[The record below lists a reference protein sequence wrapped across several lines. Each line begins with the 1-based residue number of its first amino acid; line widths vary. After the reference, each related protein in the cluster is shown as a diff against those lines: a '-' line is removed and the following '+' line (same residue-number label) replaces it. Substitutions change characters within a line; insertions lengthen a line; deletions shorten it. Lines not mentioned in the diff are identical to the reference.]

1 MAARPRSRGR
11 RDWPTGL
18 HESRPGYYMWFNPLT
33 KKYDSIGR
41 VTLAAAKLQVIE
53 VNLWAAGQLG
63 KARLID
69 RLQEKD
75 KTVSAWLD
83 EWFATLTHTA
93 NTLRSYKS
101 KCKAIS
107 EEIGDHALGRLTVQ
121 DTAKALDSI
130 AKTRGASTART
141 CRTVLIEAFG
151 AAITKGH
158 MTTNPAQV
166 TKTEKPDVKRLRFT
180 AITFAK
186 VWAELQSAP
195 VWLRSATL
203 LAMITGLRRED
214 VAALQFIDVVDDH
227 LLVVPVKNRG
237 KVKIAIP
244 LALYSQA
251 MGMSLKE
258 AIAVCRR
265 TRVVSKYM
273 VHQTEPNGNSPAGSR
288 ISLNTITTRFTEYV
302 QKALGEGENLPT
314 FHEMRSLCKRG
325 YMAQGGVDT
334 KALLGHMTD
343 GSADLYA
350 NNRGIEFTKVKIA

>member
-1 MAARPRSRGR
+1 
-11 RDWPTGL
+11 
-18 HESRPGYYMWFNPLT
+18 MWFNPIT
-33 KKYDSIGR
+33 KTYVKIGR
-41 VTLAAAKLQVIE
+41 IPLADARMQAME
-53 VNLWAAGQLG
+53 ANLWVAGQAG
-63 KARLID
+63 KARLLD
-69 RLQEKD
+69 RLQQKD
-75 KTVSAWLD
+75 KTVRAWLD
-83 EWFATLTHTA
+83 EWFATLTHAA

-121 DTAKALDSI
+121 DTAKALDNI
-130 AKTRGASTART
+130 TKTRGASTARA
-141 CRTVLIEAFG
+141 CRTTLIEAFG
-151 AAITKGH
+151 SAITKGH

-180 AITFAK
+180 TTTFAK
-186 VWAELQSAP
+186 VWAEMQNGP

-214 VAALQFIDVVDDH
+214 VAALQFADVVDDH
-227 LLVVPVKNRG
+227 LLVVPVKNQG

-244 LALYSQA
+244 LALHSQA

-258 AIAVCRR
+258 AIAECRR
-265 TRVVSKYM
+265 TGVVSKYM
-273 VHQTEPNGNSPAGSR
+273 VHQTVPNGNSPAGSN

-302 QKALGEGENLPT
+302 HKALGEGENLPT
-314 FHEMRSLCKRG
+314 FHEMRSLCKRN